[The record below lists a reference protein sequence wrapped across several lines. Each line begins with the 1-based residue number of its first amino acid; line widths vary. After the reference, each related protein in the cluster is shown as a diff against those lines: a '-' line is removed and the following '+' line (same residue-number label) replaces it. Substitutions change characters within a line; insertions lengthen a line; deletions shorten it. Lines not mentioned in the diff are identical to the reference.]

1 MGVVKICHCL
11 MNIEFLLRGYGKISE
26 IDGCDIFNVIISLNC
41 IFEMLKMTLYSVYIL
56 PIIKY

>member
-1 MGVVKICHCL
+1 MS
-11 MNIEFLLRGYGKISE
+11 LLNEYWIFVERDRKISE

-56 PIIKY
+56 PQ